1 MGPLFFQ
8 RRNNM
13 KDNENTNVN
22 VKVNLGSI
30 LLFIGWS
37 VFAYKAGKK
46 SGYSEALKDVVKI
59 VSVEDDSQK

>member
-1 MGPLFFQ
+1 
-8 RRNNM
+8 M
-13 KDNENTNVN
+13 KDNENTNGN
-22 VKVNLGSI
+22 IKVNLSGI

-59 VSVEDDSQK
+59 VSVEDCSQK